1 MNSIEKT
8 IKKAQKKYNCV
19 QKTKYQTTKKY
30 TKKHK
35 NEKIIAIQYATD
47 NYGPLPPANTGAQI
61 YNPILEELSSTN
73 VTLFTQNNGLNLDFH
88 PNAET
93 KPQTYVYYTPSQI
106 VTAYG
111 LNKLDVGGFKRGQGI
126 TIAVIIAYHYP
137 NLKTDLDTYSKT
149 FSLPLTTSGQFTF
162 SVISNT
168 TKVDSGWATECCLDV
183 QAIHTVAPYANI
195 LVVEAASA
203 SYLDL
208 LSAIKTAVNLGASVV
223 SMSWGGGES
232 SGIISTFDSYFSS
245 VSNVC
250 FVASSGDTT
259 NLVNY
264 PSTSPNVI
272 SVGGT
277 NLILNGDN
285 TRRQETPWFNSY
297 SSGAGD
303 GYSKIVPQ
311 PTYQQNVI
319 TNNTNK
325 IQYRCTPDISLVA
338 DPYTGFVVYY
348 GGNTAPSGKTYP
360 AYYVIGGTSL
370 AAPLCSGMIAIANQ
384 IRKSKNKPNLSS
396 NSKAVSGEI
405 HNIFY
410 NILKNK
416 VNYTNGTPYMGN
428 FYDVTVGNDGIF
440 NAGLG
445 YDIASG
451 LGSLNANIICN
462 TLANAL

>member
-1 MNSIEKT
+1 
-8 IKKAQKKYNCV
+8 
-19 QKTKYQTTKKY
+19 
-30 TKKHK
+30 
-35 NEKIIAIQYATD
+35 
-47 NYGPLPPANTGAQI
+47 
-61 YNPILEELSSTN
+61 
-73 VTLFTQNNGLNLDFH
+73 
-88 PNAET
+88 
-93 KPQTYVYYTPSQI
+93 
-106 VTAYG
+106 
-111 LNKLDVGGFKRGQGI
+111 
-126 TIAVIIAYHYP
+126 
-137 NLKTDLDTYSKT
+137 
-149 FSLPLTTSGQFTF
+149 
-162 SVISNT
+162 
-168 TKVDSGWATECCLDV
+168 
-183 QAIHTVAPYANI
+183 
-195 LVVEAASA
+195 VVEAASA

-370 AAPLCSGMIAIANQ
+370 AAPLCSGMIAIANK